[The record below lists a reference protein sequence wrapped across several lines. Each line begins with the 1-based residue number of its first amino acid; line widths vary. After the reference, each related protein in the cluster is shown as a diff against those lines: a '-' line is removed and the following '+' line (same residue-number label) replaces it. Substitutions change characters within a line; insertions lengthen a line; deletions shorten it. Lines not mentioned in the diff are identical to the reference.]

1 MAGDANI
8 SITVTG
14 LACLQIPASFTGM
27 IAGPGVRIK
36 VEPLGVTLGTGCG
49 IDSAITVNEGRMGA
63 AARIGKLDISEL
75 LAVRFKLY
83 VFTTELAMALG
94 AVFLVMTA

>member
-1 MAGDANI
+1 MTGNANI

-49 IDSAITVNEGRMGA
+49 IDSAVAVNKSRMRTVTR
-63 AARIGKLDISEL
+63 
-75 LAVRFKLY
+75 
-83 VFTTELAMALG
+83 
-94 AVFLVMTA
+94 